1 MGLASDQTA
10 GFPDFNPFQ
19 SPDEQKTEW
28 VAQPTHMC
36 EPMKKT
42 DRTAAQA
49 NLVKKNTPNSSK
61 IYIYI
66 YITEYYSTVIAFFI
80 NI

>member
-36 EPMKKT
+36 EPMKKN
-42 DRTAAQA
+42 R
-49 NLVKKNTPNSSK
+49 PNSSASK
-61 IYIYI
+61 FGKEKHAKFVQDIYIYI
-66 YITEYYSTVIAFFI
+66 YY
-80 NI
+80 